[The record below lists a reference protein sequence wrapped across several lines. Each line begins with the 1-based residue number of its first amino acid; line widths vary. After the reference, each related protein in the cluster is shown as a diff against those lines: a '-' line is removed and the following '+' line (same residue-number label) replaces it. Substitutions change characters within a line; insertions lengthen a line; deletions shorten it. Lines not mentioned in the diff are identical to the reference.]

1 MRTATKPHDLRTL
14 ASLRN
19 VGKAAL
25 ADFKVLAIE
34 TMAQLAIQ
42 NADALYVDLCRMTGA
57 RHDPCVHDV
66 FAATIHE
73 AKTGE
78 PINWWVFTKARKERQ
93 LAGALP
99 NPT

>member
-1 MRTATKPHDLRTL
+1 MRAATKPHDLRTL
-14 ASLRN
+14 TSLRN

-25 ADFKVLAIE
+25 ADFKVLGIE
-34 TMAQLAIQ
+34 TVAQLAMK
-42 NADALYVDLCRMTGA
+42 NADVLYVDLCHKTGT

-78 PINWWVFTKARKERQ
+78 PINWWAYTKARKQRQ
-93 LAGALP
+93 LAGAFP
-99 NPT
+99 SPA

>member
-1 MRTATKPHDLRTL
+1 MKTKPLDHRTL

-25 ADFKVLAIE
+25 ADFKVLGIE
-34 TMAQLAIQ
+34 TVAVLATQ
-42 NADALYVDLCRMTGA
+42 SADSLYVDLCQKTGF

-78 PINWWVFTKARKERQ
+78 PINWWIYTKVRKERQ
-93 LAGALP
+93 LAGAFP
-99 NPT
+99 NINPA